1 MLALKRGLKGLLA
14 TNAGQAELRRRLG
27 LFILVYFVVA
37 GALAGLLLEQRSD
50 TIASAQ
56 KGLAAFA
63 RLTEEQTTRTIES
76 TEQVLEIAEVRV
88 ASETRSG
95 TASADSVRGE
105 LYDLLASHPFLR
117 SLNLIDSR
125 GRLVYS
131 SEASE
136 AGLDFSDRA
145 YFVHHRD
152 DPGSRFLISAPV
164 HARTTGEWVI
174 PASRPLRR
182 ANGEFA
188 GVIVAGV
195 KPLFFSSVWTNDK
208 TIEEQATT
216 LWRKDGVVMVR
227 SPFDEPSMGAS
238 IANGVIASQVG
249 GRGSDEGTLRAASFI
264 DGQDRLI
271 AYRRIAAYPDF
282 AISVTQGTAR
292 ALAAWR
298 RTSWIVAFGW
308 AVAGATLARLSLGL
322 VRESKERQAT
332 QDRYSLIFKENPYP
346 IVVMEMGTRRV
357 LAANNAAVKE
367 YGWSLEE
374 ALAMPEQDFYPPE
387 DLPALKA
394 QRLAGVPVDGRVVR
408 GLRHRRKD
416 GTIFDVEVHTRTLVF
431 DGKPVML
438 MIIENV
444 SERRAVEAQLR
455 QAQKMEAVGQLTG
468 GIAHDFNNVL
478 FIILA
483 NTDALQEEE
492 GLSAAVAE
500 RLGQIAKAVGRA
512 SALTHQLLA
521 FSRKQPLR
529 PQPTDLN
536 DLVSD
541 VGKLLRRALG
551 EQIEIESILA
561 ENLGVANVD
570 RALLETA
577 LLNLCINARDA
588 MPDGGRLLIETCN
601 VTLDDEYV
609 ASNPDAAVGVHAMIA
624 VTDNGTGIPPEAL
637 QKVFEPFFTTKEVGK
652 GTGLGLSMVYG
663 FIKQSHGHIKI
674 YSEVGVGTSI
684 KLYLPCCDQAAEPL
698 SNPRSASLPR
708 GTERILVVE
717 DEPQVRG
724 IVVQQLQDLGYTVT
738 EAPDAVAGVAAF
750 ESTTQPYDLML
761 TDVVMPGQLNGKVLA
776 DKLLRRW
783 PKTRVLFMSG
793 FTERSIVRSG
803 QLDKDAALLS
813 KPFRKAD
820 LAQMVRQVLDGGDGH
835 VPV

>member
-1 MLALKRGLKGLLA
+1 VLL
-14 TNAGQAELRRRLG
+14 L
-27 LFILVYFVVA
+27 IYFVATGV
-37 GALAGLLLEQRSD
+37 LAGLTIEQRMD
-50 TIASAQ
+50 AIASAQ
-56 KGLAAFA
+56 KSLAAFA
-63 RLTEEQTTRTIES
+63 QLTEEQTTLTIQN
-76 TEQVLEIAEVRV
+76 TEQTLEIAETRIGSVTQPGSAVAEPVR
-88 ASETRSG
+88 
-95 TASADSVRGE
+95 
-105 LYDLLASHPFLR
+105 LQLQDLLASRPFLKQIT
-117 SLNLIDSR
+117 LLDSR
-125 GRLVYS
+125 GRTVFTS
-131 SEASE
+131 ANSEP
-136 AGLDFSDRA
+136 GLDLSDRD
-145 YFVHHRD
+145 YFIHHRD
-152 DPGSRFLISAPV
+152 NPAGRFLLSAPV
-164 HARTTGEWVI
+164 RARSTAEWIV
-174 PASRPLRR
+174 PASRALRGP
-182 ANGEFA
+182 NGEFA
-188 GVIVAGV
+188 GVIVASV
-195 KPLFFSSVWTNDK
+195 DPYFFSRAWTNDK
-208 TIEEQATT
+208 TIEDQATT
-216 LWRKDGVVMVR
+216 LWRRDGTVIIR
-227 SPFDEPSMGAS
+227 SPFDAQSMGINLKSAAVVS
-238 IANGVIASQVG
+238 GLNAG
-249 GRGSDEGTLRAASFI
+249 GGEGTLRTVSRI
-264 DGQDRLI
+264 DGQDRLV
-271 AYRRIAAYPDF
+271 AYLRIAAYPDF
-282 AISVTQGTAR
+282 GLSVTQVTDR

-298 RTSWIVAFGW
+298 RIAWIVALGW
-308 AVAGATLARLSLGL
+308 LVAGVALASVALGL
-322 VRESKERQAT
+322 VRESRARQAT
-332 QDRYSLIFKENPYP
+332 QDRYSIIFAANPYP
-346 IVVMEMGTRRV
+346 MVVMDRETRQL
-357 LAANNAAVKE
+357 LAVNDAAVEE
-367 YGWSLEE
+367 YGWSREE
-374 ALAMPEQDFYPPE
+374 VLAMPINDFYPPE
-387 DLPALKA
+387 DLPALEA
-394 QRLAGVPVDGRVVR
+394 MRRTSPEGGAFVVR
-408 GLRHRRKD
+408 GLRHRKKD
-416 GTIFDVEVHTRTLVF
+416 GTIFDVEMHTRAF
-431 DGKPVML
+431 DLDGRSTVLTIM
-438 MIIENV
+438 ENV
-444 SERRAVEAQLR
+444 SERRSVEAQLR

-601 VTLDDEYV
+601 VTLNDEYV